1 MSGVPT
7 GGSTWKNILIGVF
20 TTVAAYAIINY
31 AGIGKKDNTKKI
43 RKEATVKAW
52 QSVSDYINYADQK
65 FKTISCF
72 SCDEQEMKKEMMR
85 ELDNYSAKLEN
96 IKENKDVDD
105 KMLSIVD
112 IIKQRFM
119 DFKNPMTVFYDSVTI
134 IKSWSR
140 DAQLN
145 ILPLLQQNLDAGL
158 TRIVNR
164 DSSEF
169 KNFLSDVNKTYKLKL
184 EQITTKDVYDPSAIT
199 RKWNIGCITDIDLQK
214 DGRFTWKGNGAD
226 FTGTWLFKDS
236 VLTFQSN
243 TETLK
248 YTVQQLTPKFMLMN
262 YEINGAII
270 TLGACAKQ

>member
-1 MSGVPT
+1 
-7 GGSTWKNILIGVF
+7 
-20 TTVAAYAIINY
+20 VAAYAIINY

-72 SCDEQEMKKEMMR
+72 SCDEQEMKKEMLR

-96 IKENKDVDD
+96 IKGNKDVDD

-112 IIKQRFM
+112 IIKQRFT
-119 DFKNPMTVFYDSVTI
+119 DFKTPMAVFYDSVTI
-134 IKSWSR
+134 IKSRSQ
-140 DAQLN
+140 DLQLSL
-145 ILPLLQQNLDAGL
+145 LPVLQQNLDAGL

-169 KNFLSDVNKTYKLKL
+169 KNFLSDVNKTYKLNL
-184 EQITTKDVYDPSAIT
+184 EQITPKDVYDPSAIT

-226 FTGTWLFKDS
+226 FTGTWEFKDS
-236 VLTFQSN
+236 VLTFYSAN
-243 TETLK
+243 ETLK
-248 YTVQQLTPKFMLMN
+248 YKVQQLTPRFMLMD
-262 YEINGAII
+262 YEINGTII
-270 TLGACAKQ
+270 TLGACSKQ